1 MAGVVHGLLKLAL
14 RRPWVVHGRGDETE
28 EDAVV
33 SQSLQQRGD
42 DCPATIENYT
52 ERPPSLCIRD
62 TMKDE
67 AGE

>member
-1 MAGVVHGLLKLAL
+1 
-14 RRPWVVHGRGDETE
+14 VVHGRGDETE